1 MLRTA
6 ANNTSAVR
14 VQPFLR
20 WAGSK
25 RQIVPILSKYWDCHL
40 YSRYVE
46 PFAGSGSLFFHLLP
60 SRALLGDIN
69 EELILTYEQVK
80 HNLPSLLIELKSI
93 EKGRENYLRI
103 RALDP
108 SGLTP
113 AYCAARF
120 IYLNRYCFNGLY
132 RTNKAGKF
140 NVPYGGDKAGKMPS
154 NAAFEHCS
162 LCLQKAE
169 LIAGSFEKTLE
180 KVKPGDF
187 VYMDPP
193 FSVKASPL
201 FNNYDPSA
209 FDQVALQRLR
219 EWLIRLDRM
228 KISFLVSYAE
238 SDEAYFLA
246 QDFHFECISVRRNI
260 SGFIESRRNANELL
274 ISNRYHSGGIVEHC
288 MT

>member
-1 MLRTA
+1 MAIVAISDPPMLP
-6 ANNTSAVR
+6 

-25 RQIVPILSKYWDCHL
+25 RQVVPVLSRYWDGK

-46 PFAGSGSLFFHLLP
+46 PFVGSASLFFYLSP

-69 EELILTYEQVK
+69 AELIATYDQVK
-80 HNLPSLLIELKSI
+80 QNLPSLLMELKNI
-93 EKGRENYLRI
+93 RKGRRNYLRI

-113 AYCAARF
+113 SFRAARF

-132 RTNKAGKF
+132 RTNQAGQF
-140 NVPYGGDKAGKMPS
+140 NVPYGDNKSGKIPS
-154 NAAFEHCS
+154 DTTFERNS
-162 LCLQKAE
+162 LCLQKAQ
-169 LIAGSFEKTLE
+169 LVIGSFEYTLE
-180 KVKPGDF
+180 KVQTGDF

-193 FSVKASPL
+193 FKVKAKRV
-201 FNNYDPSA
+201 FNQYDSSA

-219 EWLIRLDRM
+219 EWLIRLNKM
-228 KISFLVSYAE
+228 KIPFLVSYAE

-246 QDFHFECISVRRNI
+246 QEFHVESVSVRRNI
-260 SGFIESRRNANELL
+260 SGFVESRRNATELL
-274 ISNRYHSGGIVEHC
+274 ISNRRPY
-288 MT
+288 